1 MNIWMLAWKTLF
13 RRKSRAV
20 FTGLR
25 PGAGPAGRHL
35 FAAKEIAWKPAG
47 SGPV

>member
-1 MNIWMLAWKTLF
+1 MNIRMLAWKNLF